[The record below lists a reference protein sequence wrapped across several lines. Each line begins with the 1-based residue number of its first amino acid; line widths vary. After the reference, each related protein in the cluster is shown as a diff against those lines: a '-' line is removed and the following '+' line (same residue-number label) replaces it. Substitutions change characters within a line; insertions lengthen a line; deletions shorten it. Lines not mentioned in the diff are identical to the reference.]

1 MAADSEER
9 VLIGVCD
16 VELDRHRHQSSSL
29 TNKVGGPPDWSPGF
43 AREVPLCGR
52 CEAPLAHVVQVY
64 CPLAA
69 SPYNR
74 TLNVFACLGSECS
87 GLSESWRV
95 LRSQSLEVKATPR
108 APPDPGPAQSATDW
122 CESADDWGM
131 EDDGWGG
138 AAEESPKLER
148 QEAAEGP
155 SATEKG
161 GPAEISS
168 TLQELHLSE
177 AGVAAPEFREFFI
190 SVMEESDLDGDDEEL
205 GHAQQLLKEYETRE
219 GVMVGD
225 LAEDDDGSCAEEGY
239 EKMSTRHGDIAF
251 SRFMKRI
258 SPCPQ
263 QILRY
268 CRGSE
273 PLFISPPPPG
283 MPQLLPSC
291 GSCGGDRTFEMQL
304 MPTLVSLLK
313 RSDRNGKEAELEF
326 GTVLV
331 YTCKSSCWTSGSTKT
346 AEEFCLVQ
354 TDPDQQLFK

>member
-16 VELDRHRHQSSSL
+16 VELDRRRHHSSFL
-29 TNKVGGPPDWSPGF
+29 TNKVGGPPDWCPGF
-43 AREVPLCGR
+43 VPEVPLCGR
-52 CEAPLAHVVQVY
+52 CGASLAHVVQIY

-95 LRSQSLEVKATPR
+95 LRSQSLEVKAAPQTPE
-108 APPDPGPAQSATDW
+108 PVPAQSATDW

-131 EDDGWGG
+131 EDDEWGG
-138 AAEESPKLER
+138 AAKESPKRER
-148 QEAAEGP
+148 QEAEEGS
-155 SATEKG
+155 SAMAKG
-161 GPAEISS
+161 GPAEISNS
-168 TLQELHLSE
+168 LQDLHLSE
-177 AGVAAPEFREFFI
+177 VSASAPEFRSFFI

-205 GHAQQLLKEYETRE
+205 DHAQQLLKEYETRE

-225 LAEDDDGSCAEEGY
+225 LVEEDGGSCAEESY

-258 SPCPQ
+258 SLCPQ

-273 PLFISPPPPG
+273 PLYIAPPPPG
-283 MPQLLPSC
+283 LPQLLPCCS
-291 GSCGGDRTFEMQL
+291 SCGGARTFELQL

-313 RSDRNGKEAELEF
+313 RSDRNSTEAALEF

-346 AEEFCLVQ
+346 VEEFCLVQ
-354 TDPDQQLFK
+354 ADPDQQLFK